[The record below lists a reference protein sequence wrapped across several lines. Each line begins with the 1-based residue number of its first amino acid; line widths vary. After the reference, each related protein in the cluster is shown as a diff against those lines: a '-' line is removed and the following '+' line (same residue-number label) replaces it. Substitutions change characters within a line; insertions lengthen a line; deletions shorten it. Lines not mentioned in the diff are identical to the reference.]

1 MKITFSFYKF
11 HKFLLIAAG
20 KWHLRFENP
29 CLNFLYSVYA
39 ISIYYFSF
47 MMVQLILVSIYMYR
61 SCPERI
67 MELCCYYVQYTNVL
81 IMGYLSK
88 RPKMKQ
94 VLHYI
99 SDKEKEEF
107 TKDDVEIYKKYAK
120 INRNVISIIFCLTMS
135 AAIPWYIVVFK
146 ASFDEQVNPNCPIG
160 RGLCFQLWYPFN
172 LYQSQYWLT
181 KTADTL
187 LFYIMFFALTYTRVI
202 TVLFMVY
209 VLGQIKIVQNRI
221 KSVDSTSEELMKE
234 KRVDYDS
241 AIFETVTECA
251 RQYAEVQRLMRLVNK
266 ACKEFV
272 LIAFFSNS
280 MELALFLMQLL
291 MAQNIVEAF
300 QQTVILFMTLT
311 QLFLFLWYA
320 NGIKVE
326 SGEVANIIYN
336 ETGWTNYNSKARKIL
351 LIVMMRS
358 QRPLT
363 CNSAFIGDMTIDTF
377 KNMIK
382 LCYSITT
389 FFKTAYL

>member
-1 MKITFSFYKF
+1 
-11 HKFLLIAAG
+11 
-20 KWHLRFENP
+20 
-29 CLNFLYSVYA
+29 
-39 ISIYYFSF
+39 
-47 MMVQLILVSIYMYR
+47 
-61 SCPERI
+61 
-67 MELCCYYVQYTNVL
+67 
-81 IMGYLSK
+81 MGYLSK

-135 AAIPWYIVVFK
+135 AALPWYIVAFK
-146 ASFDEQVNPNCPIG
+146 ASFAEQVNPNCPIG

-234 KRVDYDS
+234 KRIDYDS

-251 RQYAEVQRLMRLVNK
+251 RQYAEVQSGRTKRIISAMYAK
-266 ACKEFV
+266 QSAASYEDSCDSSDEK
-272 LIAFFSNS
+272 FSSTDSINDLAYVPRSLNS
-280 MELALFLMQLL
+280 DDSEPA
-291 MAQNIVEAF
+291 AQ
-300 QQTVILFMTLT
+300 
-311 QLFLFLWYA
+311 
-320 NGIKVE
+320 

-377 KNMIK
+377 KNMGTGYQEFLSQNRKSKINIGNWNSK
-382 LCYSITT
+382 R
-389 FFKTAYL
+389 

>member
-1 MKITFSFYKF
+1 MG
-11 HKFLLIAAG
+11 AG
-20 KWHLRFENP
+20 KWHLRLENSF
-29 CLNFLYSVYA
+29 LNFLYCVYA
-39 ISIYYFSF
+39 ISIDYFSF

-61 SCPERI
+61 ACPERI

-88 RPKMKQ
+88 RPQMRQ
-94 VLHYI
+94 VLDYI

-107 TKDDVEIYKKYAK
+107 TEDDAEIYKKYAK
-120 INRNVISIIFCLTMS
+120 INRNSISIILSLTVS
-135 AAIPWYIVVFK
+135 AGIPWYIVAFK
-146 ASFDEQVNPNCPIG
+146 ASFDEQVDPNCPIG

-172 LYQSQYWLT
+172 LYQSQYWIT

-187 LFYIMFFALTYTRVI
+187 LLHSMFFSLTCARVI

-221 KSVDSTSEELMKE
+221 KSVDSTSRKLMNQ

-251 RQYAEVQRLMRLVNK
+251 RQYAQVQRLMRLVNK

-272 LIAFFSNS
+272 LLAFFCNS
-280 MELALFLMQLL
+280 MEVALFLMQLL
-291 MAQNIVEAF
+291 MAQNIDEAV
-300 QQTVILFMTLT
+300 QKTVVVFMTLT
-311 QLFLFLWYA
+311 QMFLFLWYA
-320 NGIKVE
+320 NEIKVE
-326 SGEVANIIYN
+326 SVEVANIIYN
-336 ETGWTNYNSKARKIL
+336 ETAWINYNSKARKTL
-351 LIVMMRS
+351 LLVMMRS
-358 QRPLT
+358 QKPLT

-377 KNMIK
+377 KSMIK